1 MGKGFTKA
9 MKAQRDSMQ
18 RGDDIFTASRTFM
31 DTMKNERKPTVPRM
45 AGEVKSPS
53 EGEEYRSVRDFRD
66 FR

>member
-1 MGKGFTKA
+1 MGKGFPDA
-9 MKAQRDSMQ
+9 MKASRDAAK
-18 RGDDIFTASRTFM
+18 RGDGILGVHQALRDNLL
-31 DTMKNERKPTVPRM
+31 NEGKPTVPRM